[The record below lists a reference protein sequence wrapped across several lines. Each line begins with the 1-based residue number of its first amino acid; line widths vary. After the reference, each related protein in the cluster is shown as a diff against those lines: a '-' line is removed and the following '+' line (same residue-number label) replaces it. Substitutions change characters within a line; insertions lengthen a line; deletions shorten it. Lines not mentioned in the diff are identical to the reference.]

1 MTKIPIYRVG
11 LFLITS
17 VIFSLS
23 MIVHMPPASA
33 SGGDFED
40 WNKGGIELGRWNH
53 VPGTNVWSDS
63 ATLGDS
69 GYIYTYELVC
79 FTEDVGYLR
88 CLDENSCDE
97 GPGGQY
103 VIWKQSLRL
112 DPPIWEDFIGNGPA
126 CVYSEDP
133 AKLLEEVTA
142 RLLSEFQEH
151 PVAAGKVA
159 AQPGPHT
166 MIGAET
172 NVYVDSEIQ
181 VINTEILGQDIK
193 ITATPTEYVLHYGDG
208 SSSGLTFDPGSALPE
223 SRVGQPTTTSHAYS
237 SPGNFEMYATVYF
250 TAVYSMNGGPEIP
263 IDGRG
268 VFDTAPEPISVWK
281 ADSRNVADDCLVN
294 PAGYGC

>member
-1 MTKIPIYRVG
+1 MNKPRII
-11 LFLITS
+11 LILTAILMS
-17 VIFSLS
+17 TGSL
-23 MIVHMPPASA
+23 IALPAA
-33 SGGDFED
+33 ADGGQER
-40 WNKGGIELGRWNH
+40 WKKGGIESGRWSQE
-53 VPGTNVWSDS
+53 PSTNVWTDS
-63 ATLGDS
+63 PVLGND
-69 GYIYTYELVC
+69 GYIYSFDLVC
-79 FTEDVGYLR
+79 FKEDVGYLR
-88 CLDENSCDE
+88 CLDANSCED

-103 VIWKQSLRL
+103 VVWKRSAR
-112 DPPIWEDFIGNGPA
+112 DVSPPIWEDFIGNGPA
-126 CVYSEDP
+126 CVYSENP
-133 AKLLEEVTA
+133 EKLLEEVTS

-172 NVYVDSEIQ
+172 NVYVDSQIQ
-181 VINTEILGQDIK
+181 VINTEILGQNIK

-208 SSSGLTFDPGSALPE
+208 SSSGLTFGPGSALPE
-223 SRVGQPTTTSHAYS
+223 SRVGQPTATSHAYS
-237 SPGNFEMYATVYF
+237 STGNFEMYATVYF
-250 TAVYSMNGGPEIP
+250 TAVYSMNGGPEIS